1 MVLQSGVGVAPLC
14 DITTVCVGQK
24 ASEGK
29 LKRLPVPAGEMVAG
43 KRGIVKEKR
52 VIEGSLLEEFVNT
65 EVATE
70 QKEGKRYG

>member
-1 MVLQSGVGVAPLC
+1 M
-14 DITTVCVGQK
+14 GQK

-29 LKRLPVPAGEMVAG
+29 LKRLPLPPGEMVAG
-43 KRGIVKEKR
+43 KRGIVKENR